1 MFHFKPDRKYTQIAV
16 YVVATVIAIY
26 LVIAV
31 GSNITDIL
39 KWIRKGWGFLT
50 QVFTPLL
57 IGFVIAYLLKNH
69 FLFIQNRNLNTS
81 IVLKKKNSNGF
92 LLKIK
97 SVVVYISIQYTNS
110 FIVVH
115 GHFTY
120 MLGGMVVTG
129 DNKVI

>member
-57 IGFVIAYLLKNH
+57 IGFVIAYLLKP
-69 FLFIQNRNLNTS
+69 LVEKVESSLRS
-81 IVLKKKNSNGF
+81 ISYFQEKKETQP
-92 LLKIK
+92 
-97 SVVVYISIQYTNS
+97 SVIRCDYFFNC
-110 FIVVH
+110 
-115 GHFTY
+115 
-120 MLGGMVVTG
+120 
-129 DNKVI
+129 VIGICVIICIRD